1 MSVLSGSAL
10 AALILGGD
18 QAKTLTARLDATKQR
33 LTHPLAV
40 YAATAAIARETGRSI
55 DAAYHDLA
63 DMMAAAEI
71 ELVQVGQP
79 ETLTALEAYA
89 RFGKGGKHA
98 AQLNME
104 ECFSYALAKL
114 RSAELVHAGDA
125 FAETDLARS

>member
-10 AALILGGD
+10 ATLTLGGD
-18 QAKTLTARLDATKQR
+18 AAEPLAARLEDAKQR

-40 YAATAAIARETGRSI
+40 YAAAAAIARETGRTI

-71 ELVQVGQP
+71 ELVPVGQP

-125 FAETDLARS
+125 LAETDLARN